1 MPNPFS
7 REATENKINQ
17 VTNKFSQ
24 ASKANPSLNAQSA
37 YNNIARGDITKDQ
50 KTAVKNQLLAMANGP
65 MSAAVM
71 GIVRCLIQY
80 KVNSKRGG
88 EAQAAGIALAE
99 LERYSAQIN
108 DPTLS
113 ANSMM
118 AFVKNRSSVF
128 QRQIPETFAE
138 LLRALVNAGN
148 TTLLVT
154 ADNAAFLFEN
164 KIITRPQMDQALARP
179 DTDNIGSLR
188 TDVSFQEFKEWR
200 EVLYNTCSRNP
211 EPDLPRFS
219 KRLAIPLIQGISQ
232 CAKDINR
239 YDIAKISPVKNHVL
253 SFIHNYLNDP
263 LDHNGRMYQ
272 RDQLFN
278 SYKPGQNPGTGR
290 FMLDRHRFG
299 REDAY
304 NVRVDLV
311 SNLNTVLTTFG
322 EKPFVKTNF
331 GLGQDLDW
339 NFKQAQKKDRMYLY
353 SNSRKSARLN
363 EGFDSIGNTVAI
375 NLDKV
380 TPFGNDVAFDNGSIP
395 TMTCLVFFSLYQSLF
410 VLSHANSGHTRIR
423 NFSDPDS
430 IQLGDFRAATAK
442 LDPALLKLWY
452 QKKNIWNQSDIIS
465 LKDDGH
471 IQWLDY
477 NAQDRSFKT
486 LNSVEWKY
494 NGKIIGYDNITVQW
508 KVTWNF
514 QANYLFWDGYVLS
527 YTFTERPLANSF
539 AVPALPPAGRGGS
552 AKF

>member
-37 YNNIARGDITKDQ
+37 YNNIARGDITRDQ

-65 MSAAVM
+65 MSAAVI

-80 KVNSKRGG
+80 KLNCKRGG

-138 LLRALVNAGN
+138 LLRSLVSAGK
-148 TTLLVT
+148 TMEITT

-188 TDVSFQEFKEWR
+188 TDVSFEEFKEWR

-211 EPDLPRFS
+211 APGLPRIS
-219 KRLAIPLIQGISQ
+219 KRLSIPLIQGISQ
-232 CAKDINR
+232 CAKDIER
-239 YDIAKISPVKNHVL
+239 YSIAKISPVKNHIL

-299 REDAY
+299 REDAS
-304 NVRVDLV
+304 NVRVDLAT
-311 SNLNTVLTTFG
+311 SLNNVLTTLG
-322 EKPFVKTNF
+322 EKPQVKIINN
-331 GLGQDLDW
+331 GLGQGLDW
-339 NFKQAQKKDRMYLY
+339 NFKQAQKNDRMYLY
-353 SNSRKSARLN
+353 NNSRKSTRLN
-363 EGFDSIGNTVAI
+363 EGFDSIGDTVAI

-380 TPFGNDVAFDNGSIP
+380 TPFGNNVAFDNGSIP
-395 TMTCLVFFSLYQSLF
+395 TMTCLVFFSFYQSQF
-410 VLSHANSGHTRIR
+410 VLSHANSGHARIKL
-423 NFSDPDS
+423 FSDPDS

-442 LDPALLKLWY
+442 LDPALLRLWY
-452 QKKNIWNQSDIIS
+452 QKNIWNDKEIIS
-465 LKDDGH
+465 YEEDHH

-477 NAQDRSFKT
+477 NAQDRSFKI

-494 NGKIIGYDNITVQW
+494 NGKIIGYDNVIVQW

-539 AVPALPPAGRGGS
+539 AVAPLPPAGRGGS